1 MGNTIAESNVR
12 TKIANASGSQAG
24 TYKREKENDAINTAA
39 SNQGVVAE
47 RPLKGGETT
56 ANPNP
61 TPQVVYLSSNPPTV
75 QAPPTTY
82 VELDNNGNIIAS
94 TDPGIIGDNINGN
107 NNTNRPDH
115 VGRRSHRR
123 HNNSNTFA
131 PNSGNRPNNS
141 TQSSSNIIN
150 SPTENTIQNTSQTRG
165 HRGRGFNRG
174 PGQRS
179 NRGNSEQNN
188 IQNTSQTRGHRG
200 QGSNRGNHRSDQGSN
215 RGQNSNNN
223 SNQINY
229 NSTIG
234 NQAAYYAP

>member
-82 VELDNNGNIIAS
+82 VEVDNNGNIIAS

-107 NNTNRPDH
+107 NNINRPDH

-123 HNNSNTFA
+123 HNNSNIIALGARIATLEEVIKYIDIFL
-131 PNSGNRPNNS
+131 S
-141 TQSSSNIIN
+141 TPFDGGRHEGRVNKISNY
-150 SPTENTIQNTSQTRG
+150 EK
-165 HRGRGFNRG
+165 
-174 PGQRS
+174 
-179 NRGNSEQNN
+179 
-188 IQNTSQTRGHRG
+188 
-200 QGSNRGNHRSDQGSN
+200 
-215 RGQNSNNN
+215 
-223 SNQINY
+223 
-229 NSTIG
+229 
-234 NQAAYYAP
+234 

>member
-61 TPQVVYLSSNPPTV
+61 EPQVVYLSSNPPTV

-174 PGQRS
+174 
-179 NRGNSEQNN
+179 QNN

-200 QGSNRGNHRSDQGSN
+200 QGSNRGN

>member
-107 NNTNRPDH
+107 NITNRPDH

-165 HRGRGFNRG
+165 HRGRG
-174 PGQRS
+174 S
-179 NRGNSEQNN
+179 NRGQNN

-200 QGSNRGNHRSDQGSN
+200 QGSNRGN

-223 SNQINY
+223 SNKINY

>member
-150 SPTENTIQNTSQTRG
+150 SPMENTIQNTSQTRG

-174 PGQRS
+174 
-179 NRGNSEQNN
+179 QNN

-200 QGSNRGNHRSDQGSN
+200 QGSNRGN

>member
-107 NNTNRPDH
+107 NITNRPDH

-165 HRGRGFNRG
+165 HRG
-174 PGQRS
+174 
-179 NRGNSEQNN
+179 
-188 IQNTSQTRGHRG
+188 

-223 SNQINY
+223 SNKINY